1 MGGATDSSYL
11 DGHSYTYE
19 GSVNG
24 KIVDCLKQ
32 SKCMNP
38 IFYFD
43 ELDKI
48 STSNKGEEIV
58 NLLIHLTDSSQNT
71 LFQDK
76 YFSGIHFDISK
87 SIFVF
92 SFNDIQKVNKFY

>member
-1 MGGATDSSYL
+1 MTSFIL
-11 DGHSYTYE
+11 
-19 GSVNG
+19 
-24 KIVDCLKQ
+24 
-32 SKCMNP
+32 MNQ
-38 IFYFD
+38 IK
-43 ELDKI
+43 LVLVIKV
-48 STSNKGEEIV
+48 EIV

-92 SFNDIQKVNKFY
+92 SFNDIEKVNKIYQIEWN